1 MGHLDKRKTWHL
13 ILHTLYE
20 ADRATHYLQ
29 YLQEKKK
36 LKKIKKCLEKSYGN
50 LEYLEN

>member
-1 MGHLDKRKTWHL
+1 MGHFDKRKTWHL

-29 YLQEKKK
+29 YLQRKKK
-36 LKKIKKCLEKSYGN
+36 KKKKYLEKSNGN